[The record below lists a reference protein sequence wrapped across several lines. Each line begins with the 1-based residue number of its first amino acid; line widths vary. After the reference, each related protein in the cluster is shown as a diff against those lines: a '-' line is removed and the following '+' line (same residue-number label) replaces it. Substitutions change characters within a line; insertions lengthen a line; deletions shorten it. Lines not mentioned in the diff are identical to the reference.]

1 MRRSSSSSFHGGV
14 VEGDGVFAIER
25 SSSPMSVDRVGCS
38 ANWIVEA
45 RRSVGNVDARVVKGL
60 TSSSSLWTVDIAIAA
75 RDTT

>member
-1 MRRSSSSSFHGGV
+1 MRRSSSSSDQAGV

-45 RRSVGNVDARVVKGL
+45 RCSVGNVDARVDRGWI
-60 TSSSSLWTVDIAIAA
+60 SSSSLWTVDIAIAA